1 MLRSPASRQRSGGLS
16 LGTLRATVR
25 SAARLTQPRR
35 VITLVSSLCTLLTV
49 ARVVVLFVESW
60 SAVASEREADAELMQ
75 MCDVGTAAQSAD
87 FRALCV
93 RKRADRASPVLL
105 KALLRACSTAFAD
118 FCELFSSWSKVALLV
133 LFALTGI
140 AAPIVKALAALFT
153 AHLRKSRR
161 TRRSTDAMRYGQR
174 LQLGHVA
181 PDSDDDDEDEGEGGE
196 GGLLTTIRLDVD
208 DDEYGESRWSRP
220 SMHALAAMGKLLRRR
235 RTARRASAALSAR
248 VEEDEDFDDYG
259 YSRHGYSSRIKDQ

>member
-1 MLRSPASRQRSGGLS
+1 MLRRAPGRTHSGPLS
-16 LGTLRATVR
+16 LSTLRATVR

-118 FCELFSSWSKVALLV
+118 FCELFSSWTKVALLV

-161 TRRSTDAMRYGQR
+161 SRRSTDAMRYGQR

-181 PDSDDDDEDEGEGGE
+181 PDSDDDEDEGEDAD

-208 DDEYGESRWSRP
+208 DDEYTGSGWSRP
-220 SMHALAAMGKLLRRR
+220 SLHALAAMGKLLRRR
-235 RTARRASAALSAR
+235 RAARRASAALSAR
-248 VEEDEDFDDYG
+248 VEEGDDYDDYG
-259 YSRHGYSSRIKDQ
+259 YPSRIKEQ

>member
-1 MLRSPASRQRSGGLS
+1 MLRSPASRQRSSGLS
-16 LGTLRATVR
+16 FSSLRATVR
-25 SAARLTQPRR
+25 GAARLTQPRR

-118 FCELFSSWSKVALLV
+118 FCELFSSWTKVALLV
-133 LFALTGI
+133 LFCLTGI

-161 TRRSTDAMRYGQR
+161 TRRSTDAMRFGQR

-181 PDSDDDDEDEGEGGE
+181 ADSDDDEDEDEGEDAD
-196 GGLLTTIRLDVD
+196 GGLLTTIRLDMD
-208 DDEYGESRWSRP
+208 DDEYTGPGWSRP
-220 SMHALAAMGKLLRRR
+220 SMNALAVMGKLLRRR
-235 RTARRASAALSAR
+235 RAARRASAALSAR
-248 VEEDEDFDDYG
+248 VEEDYDDYG
-259 YSRHGYSSRIKDQ
+259 YSRHGYSGRIKDQ